1 MISKL
6 NQLFVGILDALSAQQ
21 TDENPDLTSRRRTVE
36 LFLKDLA
43 ENPVSSRE
51 LWTLGQMAQQ
61 CGMGVTAFS
70 KYAHELVNVGPMEY
84 LNQCRLDHAARQ
96 LREKP
101 ELSVTDVAFANG
113 FNSSQY
119 FATCFRRR
127 FKLSPSRFLAQKN
140 GH

>member
-1 MISKL
+1 
-6 NQLFVGILDALSAQQ
+6 
-21 TDENPDLTSRRRTVE
+21 
-36 LFLKDLA
+36 
-43 ENPVSSRE
+43 
-51 LWTLGQMAQQ
+51 
-61 CGMGVTAFS
+61 
-70 KYAHELVNVGPMEY
+70 MEY

-127 FKLSPSRFLAQKN
+127 FKLSPSRFLDEKRE
-140 GH
+140 H

>member
-1 MISKL
+1 L
-6 NQLFVGILDALSAQQ
+6 TAQQ
-21 TDENPDLTSRRRTVE
+21 LEENPDLTSRRRTVE

-51 LWTLGQMAQQ
+51 LWSLEQMAKQ
-61 CGMGVTAFS
+61 CGMGITAFS
-70 KYAHELVNVGPMEY
+70 KYARELVNVGPMEY

-96 LREKP
+96 LRENP
-101 ELSVTDVAFANG
+101 AQSVTDIAFGNG

-127 FKLSPSRFLAQKN
+127 FKLSPSQFVSGQN
-140 GH
+140 GKS